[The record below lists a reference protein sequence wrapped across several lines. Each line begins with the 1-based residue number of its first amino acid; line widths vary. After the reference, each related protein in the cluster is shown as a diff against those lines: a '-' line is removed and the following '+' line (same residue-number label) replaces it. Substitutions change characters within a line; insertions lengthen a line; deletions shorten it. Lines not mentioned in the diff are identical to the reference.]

1 MNTISDIVRLFRAGH
16 SLGACPTLTFLLRQ
30 TIHDHLRRSR
40 PEKILNVFRRI
51 HLRFFR
57 ACGLASGHT
66 SFASSRTAK
75 SDRLLAAWA
84 VLALAALLGLCPLWV
99 SESSAMDIAILQSSD
114 IAAYREAIAGLKATG
129 PIGAIYTEYDAQ
141 GDLELGKKLASK
153 LRASNASLVVAVGL
167 KAALAAKVEIVD
179 VPIVYMMIL
188 DPLKH
193 QLTAANM
200 TGTLLEVPVDRQL
213 KIMRTFLPTLH
224 QLGALYDPAKTSSRV
239 KEAVQQATISDFQL
253 KGLPVE
259 SDKDVPQQLRT
270 LLSDVEAL
278 WLIPDST
285 VLTNESIR
293 FILESALARQIPVI
307 GFSPEFTRLGA
318 LLSMSVNYGDVG
330 RETGLLA
337 RRILDGE
344 RLLPLNPVPSAR
356 LKITVNL
363 KTARFLG
370 MTFPK
375 ELTSL
380 IDETY

>member
-1 MNTISDIVRLFRAGH
+1 MNIIDYIKSLVRAGC
-16 SLGACPTLTFLLRQ
+16 SLGA
-30 TIHDHLRRSR
+30 S
-40 PEKILNVFRRI
+40 
-51 HLRFFR
+51 
-57 ACGLASGHT
+57 
-66 SFASSRTAK
+66 
-75 SDRLLAAWA
+75 WA
-84 VLALAALLGLCPLWV
+84 VVGLVLSLSPATLCV
-99 SESSAMDIAILQSSD
+99 SESAAMDIAILQSSD

-141 GDLELGKKLASK
+141 GDLELGKKLARK

-167 KAALAAKVEIVD
+167 KAALAAKAEIVD

-213 KIMRTFLPTLH
+213 KIMRTFLPSLRH
-224 QLGALYDPAKTSSRV
+224 LGTLYDPAKTSSRV
-239 KEAVQQATISDFQL
+239 KNAAEQAASFDFQL

-278 WLIPDST
+278 WLIPDSK
-285 VLTNESIR
+285 VLTNESIG
-293 FILESALARQIPVI
+293 FILESALKRQIPVI

-330 RETGLLA
+330 RETGILA
-337 RRILDGE
+337 KRILDGE
-344 RLLPLNPVPSAR
+344 RLSPFNPVPNER
-356 LKITVNL
+356 FKITVNL
-363 KTARFLG
+363 KTAKFLG
-370 MTFPK
+370 ITFSN

>member
-1 MNTISDIVRLFRAGH
+1 MKSSDYIDQLFRA
-16 SLGACPTLTFLLRQ
+16 
-30 TIHDHLRRSR
+30 
-40 PEKILNVFRRI
+40 V
-51 HLRFFR
+51 
-57 ACGLASGHT
+57 
-66 SFASSRTAK
+66 
-75 SDRLLAAWA
+75 AAL
-84 VLALAALLGLCPLWV
+84 VLLLGLCAPCV
-99 SESSAMDIAILQSSD
+99 SASAAMDIAILQSSD

-129 PIGAIYTEYDAQ
+129 PIGAIYSEYDMQ
-141 GDLELGKKLASK
+141 GDLELGKKLAHK

-200 TGTLLEVPVDRQL
+200 TGTLLEVPVGQQM

-224 QLGALYDPAKTSSRV
+224 QLGTLYDPAKTSSRIN
-239 KEAVQQATISDFQL
+239 EAARQAALSDFQL
-253 KGLPVE
+253 KGLPIE
-259 SDKDVPQQLRT
+259 SDKDVPPQLRA

-318 LLSMSVNYGDVG
+318 LLSISVNYGDAG
-330 RETGLLA
+330 RETGLLMK
-337 RRILDGE
+337 RILDGNG
-344 RLLPLNPVPSAR
+344 LLPRDPLPIER

-370 MTFPK
+370 LTFSK
-375 ELTSL
+375 ELMSL